1 MKQLKI
7 ALLMLGVLSLL
18 LGIVYPLVITG
29 IAQLVFPFR
38 ANGSLIEKSEV
49 QSPRSRVTIGSLLI
63 GQSFSSP
70 GYFHGRPSDCG
81 YDAANSAASNLGP
94 SNPKLFEQVQAR
106 IDTVRGED
114 GLADTASV
122 PADLVLSSASG
133 LDPEITPSSALLQI
147 VRIANVRH
155 LEVAMV
161 RHLVEQHT
169 EQPFLGVFGQERVN
183 VLKLNLALDSMTGE
197 AK

>member
-1 MKQLKI
+1 MKQLRI
-7 ALLMLGVLSLL
+7 AVLVLGVLSLL
-18 LGIVYPLVITG
+18 LGIVYPLVMTG
-29 IAQLVFPFR
+29 VFQVLFPRR
-38 ANGSLIEKSEV
+38 ANGSLITVHDRIVGSE
-49 QSPRSRVTIGSLLI
+49 LI

-106 IDTVRGED
+106 IDTLRVEN

-133 LDPEITPSSALLQI
+133 LDPDITPSSAMLQI
-147 VRIANVRH
+147 VRIAGARH
-155 LEVAMV
+155 LDVALV
-161 RHLVEQHT
+161 RHLVAQHT
-169 EQPFLGVFGQERVN
+169 QRPFLSIFGQERVN
-183 VLKLNLALDSMTGE
+183 VLKLNLALDSI
-197 AK
+197 AP